1 MQLSKEYVSHMA
13 FELVDK
19 LIERDMI
26 ESRDPDQVVEI
37 FRSLITDELSRED
50 KLNEEVREIL
60 NQFNDTIQRDHI
72 SYQEMFRKVK
82 TKLARDKKIIL

>member
-60 NQFNDTIQRDHI
+60 NQFNDTIQRDGI

-82 TKLARDKKIIL
+82 NKLARDKKIIL